1 MTTDVNKLPIED
13 VDDQSLAY
21 SNTRRQACPSPAGD
35 LHRRGV
41 KNSRPGDLRCD
52 QKCGDDG
59 RYADKPQELIHG
71 KASLPF
77 PGRKAGYN
85 HRLQFAPCTA

>member
-21 SNTRRQACPSPAGD
+21 SNTRRQAGPSPAGD

-52 QKCGDDG
+52 QNAAMTAG
-59 RYADKPQELIHG
+59 ALINL
-71 KASLPF
+71 K
-77 PGRKAGYN
+77 N
-85 HRLQFAPCTA
+85 